1 MLNPEFLASLPEAIL
16 KLFYAAERQIL
27 VDMARKIVKYDYY
40 VPSAE
45 YQRQKLREAGVM
57 QDEILTALAKLTRR
71 SEEELRQMMQE
82 ACGTSLRGDTAIYEA
97 AGLTVPSIGDN
108 GILRQILNA
117 GYKATAQTMRN
128 LCKTTARTAA
138 QQFENALDGAWL
150 KVHSGAFDSETAIR
164 SAIKDLSQKGIQA
177 IRYPSGRTDSLE
189 TAVRR
194 AVVTGVNQTSAQLQ
208 EELADELD
216 CDLVEVSAHAGARPE
231 HAVWQGRIFSRSGTH
246 PKYPDFRA
254 ATGYGRVDGLCGAN
268 CRHTFSPYIEGSP
281 PVWSE
286 EELKK
291 LDEPKYEYNGQKL
304 TEYEAS
310 QIQRNNERQIRRW
323 QREYAAMEAAGLDTS
338 EAATKIRHWQEEQNA
353 FLKET
358 GLERQYDREFIGQFD
373 YAHIN
378 EVDRQ
383 AEKFYQE
390 WSKSM
395 GVNDAIKTLAKYYD
409 VKYNDSPRYELLK
422 DYVNSVESGRMSPI
436 THFDLY
442 ESHYGW
448 IQREIVGTTV
458 NGIEIKG
465 QTAHFLERVFGT
477 GQDPKTGKPRN
488 GVTLEEIAD
497 CLKNPVHIAPI
508 RIDSLGRKSFVVV
521 GRTAK
526 VSINADTGLLIQTNP
541 WSE

>member
-27 VDMARKIVKYDYY
+27 VDMAWKIVKYDYY

-45 YQRQKLREAGVM
+45 YQHQKLREAGVM
-57 QDEILTALAKLTRR
+57 QEEILTALAKLTRR

-177 IRYPSGRTDSLE
+177 IRYPSGRTDCLE

-268 CRHTFSPYIEGSP
+268 CRHTFGPYIEGSP

-291 LDEPKYEYNGQKL
+291 LDDPKYEYNGQKL

-323 QREYAAMEAAGLDTS
+323 QREYAAMDAAGLDTS
-338 EAATKIRHWQEEQNA
+338 EAAAKLKYWEETQA
-353 FLKET
+353 DFLDKT
-358 GLERQYDREFIGQFD
+358 GLTRQYEREQSTSITPKLSEKIEERVRYARASDIFTVVPPDNGDSIKPQSIYKGLQRSEIGKHVYEVIVSRD
-373 YAHIN
+373 IPVLITYAEAENTWILGRTDGSFVEIFARNTKTRKSTISTIIHEITHIELN
-378 EVDRQ
+378 TDHPSQWEE
-383 AEKFYQE
+383 AYCIAQE
-390 WSKSM
+390 RKHEN
-395 GVNDAIKTLAKYYD
+395 GQLTFADLKDIIKT
-409 VKYNDSPRYELLK
+409 VRERYPEL
-422 DYVNSVESGRMSPI
+422 
-436 THFDLY
+436 
-442 ESHYGW
+442 
-448 IQREIVGTTV
+448 
-458 NGIEIKG
+458 
-465 QTAHFLERVFGT
+465 
-477 GQDPKTGKPRN
+477 
-488 GVTLEEIAD
+488 
-497 CLKNPVHIAPI
+497 
-508 RIDSLGRKSFVVV
+508 
-521 GRTAK
+521 
-526 VSINADTGLLIQTNP
+526 P
-541 WSE
+541 WR

>member
-164 SAIKDLSQKGIQA
+164 GAIKDLSQKGIQA

-194 AVVTGVNQTSAQLQ
+194 AIVTGVNQTSAQLQ

-268 CRHTFSPYIEGSP
+268 CRHTFGPYIEGSP

-291 LDEPKYEYNGQKL
+291 LDDPKYEYNGKKL

-338 EAATKIRHWQEEQNA
+338 EAAAKLKYWEETQA
-353 FLKET
+353 DFLDKT
-358 GLERQYDREFIGQFD
+358 GLPRQYEREQLSPIITGRNRYSGIDTPVISSSENRNRKYLEKLQSNDVRLRRKQKDIVTRIPSRGDWAFFKEGTVEIFDLAALTCATKDEFALFTGNGTAIVIHGTNAMWNIPEEAWKEIKERQMIWV
-373 YAHIN
+373 AH
-378 EVDRQ
+378 
-383 AEKFYQE
+383 
-390 WSKSM
+390 
-395 GVNDAIKTLAKYYD
+395 
-409 VKYNDSPRYELLK
+409 
-422 DYVNSVESGRMSPI
+422 
-436 THFDLY
+436 
-442 ESHYGW
+442 SHP
-448 IQREIVGTTV
+448 TTV
-458 NGIEIKG
+458 NNRASADDRKTLRTFFTWQNKSAIIDM
-465 QTAHFLERVFGT
+465 T
-477 GQDPKTGKPRN
+477 GAVYEFSGDPQ
-488 GVTLEEIAD
+488 EEINE
-497 CLKNPVHIAPI
+497 L
-508 RIDSLGRKSFVVV
+508 LGVR
-521 GRTAK
+521 
-526 VSINADTGLLIQTNP
+526 
-541 WSE
+541 

>member
-1 MLNPEFLASLPEAIL
+1 MRELPEEIL

-45 YQRQKLREAGVM
+45 FQRQKLREAGVM

-268 CRHTFSPYIEGSP
+268 CRHTFGPYIEGSP

-323 QREYAAMEAAGLDTS
+323 KCEYAAMEAAGLDTS
-338 EAATKIRHWQEEQNA
+338 EAAAKLKYWEETQDD
-353 FLKET
+353 FLDKT
-358 GLERQYDREFIGQFD
+358 GLPRQYEREQISVAKPQKSGIMGLGSGSVYIKSIDSPIEQRHTGKGNPNAVLHFDVSLNNRQQKLLDALPNYNSRIIVKKSEVNLADLATLTAKTGDEFALFTKAGDRLIVRGNSAMVEITPQEAYDLGRQGYTWSGHTHPGVDFNCLQPSDGD
-373 YAHIN
+373 YAILN
-378 EVDRQ
+378 CFNQD
-383 AEKFYQE
+383 
-390 WSKSM
+390 SS
-395 GVNDAIKTLAKYYD
+395 AI
-409 VKYNDSPRYELLK
+409 YNSSGSFILFERTEP
-422 DYVNSVESGRMSPI
+422 YV
-436 THFDLY
+436 
-442 ESHYGW
+442 
-448 IQREIVGTTV
+448 
-458 NGIEIKG
+458 
-465 QTAHFLERVFGT
+465 
-477 GQDPKTGKPRN
+477 
-488 GVTLEEIAD
+488 
-497 CLKNPVHIAPI
+497 
-508 RIDSLGRKSFVVV
+508 
-521 GRTAK
+521 
-526 VSINADTGLLIQTNP
+526 
-541 WSE
+541 

>member
-97 AGLTVPSIGDN
+97 AGHTVPSIGDN

-150 KVHSGAFDSETAIR
+150 KVYSGAFDSETAIR
-164 SAIKDLSQKGIQA
+164 SAIKDLTQKGIQA

-268 CRHTFSPYIEGSP
+268 CRHTFGPYIEGSP

-291 LDEPKYEYNGQKL
+291 LDDPKYEYNGQKL

-338 EAATKIRHWQEEQNA
+338 EAAAKLKYWEETQDD
-353 FLKET
+353 FLDKT
-358 GLERQYDREFIGQFD
+358 GLPRQYEREQISVAKSQKSGIMGSGSGSVYIKSIDSPIEQRHTGKGNPNAVLHFDVSLNNRQQKLLDALPNYNSRIIVKKSEVNLADLATLTAKTGDEFALFTKAGDRLIVRGNSAMVEITPQEAYDLGRQGYTWSGHTHPGVDFNCLQPSDGD
-373 YAHIN
+373 YAILN
-378 EVDRQ
+378 CFNQD
-383 AEKFYQE
+383 
-390 WSKSM
+390 SS
-395 GVNDAIKTLAKYYD
+395 AI
-409 VKYNDSPRYELLK
+409 YNSSGSFILFERTEP
-422 DYVNSVESGRMSPI
+422 YV
-436 THFDLY
+436 
-442 ESHYGW
+442 
-448 IQREIVGTTV
+448 
-458 NGIEIKG
+458 
-465 QTAHFLERVFGT
+465 
-477 GQDPKTGKPRN
+477 
-488 GVTLEEIAD
+488 
-497 CLKNPVHIAPI
+497 
-508 RIDSLGRKSFVVV
+508 
-521 GRTAK
+521 
-526 VSINADTGLLIQTNP
+526 
-541 WSE
+541 

>member
-138 QQFENALDGAWL
+138 QQFENALDGVWL

-268 CRHTFSPYIEGSP
+268 CRHTFGPYIEGSP

-291 LDEPKYEYNGQKL
+291 LDDPKYEYNGKKL

-338 EAATKIRHWQEEQNA
+338 EAAANLRIWQDRQSDFIKI
-353 FLKET
+353 T
-358 GLERQYDREFIGQFD
+358 GASRQYDRETSIGFD
-373 YAHIN
+373 WNQASSASALGDTLVEKAN
-378 EVDRQ
+378 ELFSLGSTEENLRMYLK
-383 AEKFYQE
+383 EKSVIDTLESY
-390 WSKSM
+390 
-395 GVNDAIKTLAKYYD
+395 GVQYIRRIS
-409 VKYNDSPRYELLK
+409 DSEII
-422 DYVNSVESGRMSPI
+422 VN
-436 THFDLY
+436 
-442 ESHYGW
+442 
-448 IQREIVGTTV
+448 
-458 NGIEIKG
+458 
-465 QTAHFLERVFGT
+465 A
-477 GQDPKTGKPRN
+477 GKP
-488 GVTLEEIAD
+488 
-497 CLKNPVHIAPI
+497 HISGESFHAIENQITRPD
-508 RIDSLGRKSFVVV
+508 RRDMTVEHAQSFVDNAKLTIYQSNRDTIKFLAQDGYAVLNSQHELV
-521 GRTAK
+521 TAVPQK
-526 VSINADTGLLIQTNP
+526 WRKKYDKYLGGDSV
-541 WSE
+541 